1 MELKKISN
9 VDNFNVI
16 LTMNIEESLKNALI
30 KVEKLFN

>member
-16 LTMNIEESLKNALI
+16 LTMNIEENLKNALI

>member
-9 VDNFNVI
+9 VDNFNII

-30 KVEKLFN
+30 KVEKLLN

>member
-16 LTMNIEESLKNALI
+16 LTMNIEESLNNALI